1 LLYNNDLQAMPK
13 LTAFLKESLRMVPPV
28 PTISRILTSSLK
40 VGDVVIPANMNV
52 AISIETLHHHPDVW
66 PEHDVCIIT

>member
-1 LLYNNDLQAMPK
+1 
-13 LTAFLKESLRMVPPV
+13 MVPPV
-28 PTISRILTSSLK
+28 PTISRILTSPLK

-52 AISIETLHHHPDVW
+52 AMSIETLHHHPDVW

>member
-1 LLYNNDLQAMPK
+1 MLCYENLLGQHLEEYP
-13 LTAFLKESLRMVPPV
+13 
-28 PTISRILTSSLK
+28 LK